1 MSIYSKFDKSRSA
14 LTKGLSRTVSV
25 WLCAFSV
32 LLNVPAGAQ
41 NVPPVAPAPAAG
53 VSAATDL
60 AFARGDLDYILE
72 QIKIAEEHVRR
83 GGGCETLRELIPSA
97 LLPWG
102 LRTVDGSCNNL
113 LPDKGQLGAADEVFR
128 EFVEPQFDD
137 GQLLTVGPL
146 AENDV
151 VGARTSYKRGDG
163 STVEDSQPRLISR
176 LITNN
181 STSNPAARAAAAAA
195 ADIGAMEIGPDITG
209 VPQYFIPNAAPDEG
223 LSAPTNAWITFFGQF
238 FDHGLDLVE
247 KGGNG
252 IVVIP
257 LAEDDPLFD
266 PNSDMNFQLLTRST
280 RDAGPDGLIGTDDDL
295 ASPINR
301 VTNHVDQQQT
311 YSGHSSAQVLLRE
324 YALAACLPESQ
335 PAGQA
340 LCLAPTGGLLN
351 GFGND
356 RTLDTDDDG
365 GLATWNTV
373 KTQASLK
380 LGISLDDL
388 DGADQPMFLANQYGA
403 FIPGPA
409 RGLPQL
415 IVGHDENG
423 TPELVEGN
431 LADPVDAT
439 QALRIHH
446 SVFID
451 IAHTA
456 NPGKF
461 VGVGITPELR
471 PDSDNRI
478 NPRTDMLAGQETRGV
493 RAAGMPIDGVAT
505 YDDEL
510 LGEHFIC
517 GDGRCNENIA
527 LTTVHSI
534 FHREHN
540 RLSYNAKRS
549 ILDTRD
555 LAFINQWMH
564 TNSQISQADLDGWAG
579 LSFSI
584 SNASLANQSTTK
596 TSIKALDFGW
606 DGERIFQTAR
616 FGTEMQYNRIVF
628 DEFSPTLSALKD
640 GFVFTN
646 QNSIDPRITAEFAHS
661 VYRFGHSMLTEKVD
675 RFDSEFNPIVDPSS
689 VNPATAADQLGLFE
703 AFLNPTAFLNRND
716 ETGLDTLTPEEA
728 AGAILRGIT
737 RQVSSE
743 IDEFVTGAL
752 QNNLVGLPLDLPA
765 LNIARARETGVPR
778 LNAARRLFLK
788 ETGDTALAPYKSW
801 VDYADN
807 LRHHESLVN
816 FVAAYGTHPLV
827 AGEDGIAG
835 NNSAGEPGP
844 IEERR
849 HAACQLVSGIALDSL
864 FCETSGF
871 VAAGTEI
878 IVPTDAADFMRS
890 QGAWAPGANGFPI
903 SGMEEVDFWV
913 GGIAEEKRP
922 FQGYLGSTH
931 NFVFESQMEALQNG
945 DRLYYLHRTAG
956 IPLLASLESN
966 SFTTLVMRNSD
977 LGEAGGGSLPTAL
990 FSAPHHYLEVI
1001 AENQVGPDPEP
1012 EEAFFELVIRDP
1024 LNSTSDIAVAENA
1037 PFLQYTGGDHV
1048 VIGGSSGPDTMIGG
1062 IGDDSI
1068 WGRAGDD
1075 RIEGGDGADHIE
1087 GGSGND
1093 IITDLSGPDV
1103 IEGGA
1108 GHDAINAGNGPED
1121 FVFGDEGSDF
1131 LVNPYDFAMLFGGPG
1146 NDFLY
1151 DGWTVGHHRGGAGDD
1166 WIENRGSGEEI
1177 MQGDFGMAPEF
1188 GVSPEKGHDIIIN
1201 LDGNADIDMENGD
1214 DIGIDGPGMDIF
1226 EGSFGFDWASF
1237 TNDNYGVSVD
1247 FDLRVSLLPVFPP
1260 SPSNYQNRFAGIE
1273 GLSGSAHSDLL
1284 RGTDNLPGMEA
1295 GNEMSIVTDANGT
1308 VTENGFTLIEGLNS
1322 ADGRFGLVPESER
1335 RELSPDNVTGES
1347 QFGWMGEII
1356 LGGGSSD
1363 LLVGE
1368 GGVDILDGDSAI
1380 DVAIS
1385 TPDPLIRTG
1394 EASLNLMMAEVSVE
1408 ATTAQLSTLESE
1420 MNLAAVRSV
1429 VADARLLEVVE
1440 SLDEIQSAALVTRD
1454 VAMNVLTAAT
1464 VVTEQ
1469 ASDAMTA
1476 VDVAHSA
1483 LTSSVVVAQD
1493 SLNAAMA
1500 VSASTLADL
1509 QAIHQLVS
1517 SYSSTREDVE
1527 ARIVIVSQE
1536 HSDSVT
1542 ELADLRTVE
1551 TNAGSYATE
1560 AYMAYM
1566 ACTTLADSS
1575 SDCADEEFSFDTAT
1589 DSMWSAMS
1597 AAAMKEAEV
1606 GVFATMMSQSMTELD
1621 EIIEEWSSAAG
1632 SVQSSLTA
1640 HTEAV
1645 EDVMSA
1651 ESRHNTAMN
1660 DRDAHDASLAAA
1672 HLALIDA
1679 QNAEGVAQ
1687 AASSLAAQAATEAE
1701 VVMET
1706 ASLEQV
1712 MAADGLAVLMS
1723 DIELVSFA
1731 NEQSLAAVAEAMAA
1745 MPPVGPDSNILVKS
1759 MMDVNEAV
1767 FMGAIIPNELSIHRA
1782 INDHDPEDLGF
1793 DAVQYTGNFEDYS
1806 IESDPGA
1813 NGIPGDADDPAFN
1826 PLDPGALI
1834 GDFYSWNAVTSEI
1847 VASPDGFIEIIDNR
1861 VGPGLGPDGR
1871 DLVRNIE
1878 RLIFDDQVVD
1888 LVPGAAGASSVAINT
1903 PAQGRITVNPAVAV
1917 VGDTLVSS
1925 MASVTDADGILEDTI
1940 AFRWTVE
1947 LAPGSGV
1954 FEPIIRVGAPGFGD
1968 AFTPNG
1974 PVLDVNI
1981 EEAGLRIRVEA
1992 LFSDADG
1999 AFEFVRSDAIL
2010 VGCPLT
2016 GCPAALGVLT
2026 PAAFAGTPADILAA
2040 IDAAN
2045 TAVAPVPFLE
2055 NGSSPGSSRIEVS
2068 VGGLPRSLFVDTGF
2082 LDVITAADTAP
2093 LTGVTLTFSD
2103 STGAVTASFIPDV
2116 GARIDPETGL
2126 VDQELLDITFSLRDV
2141 GVLAAVTPPYTTVS
2155 MTVNGVEAANAIL
2168 FGDPSVDF
2176 GQNLAVVL
2184 INQSP
2189 PITETNLGS
2198 FVGSANLLIEPAQFV
2213 NQSVPDGNLKV
2224 TFIIPSV
2231 EVTGLTVDFGGVI
2244 TPSEQAYIS
2253 EGISLRLDETVAVP
2267 PLTQPRTKEIYR
2279 PVARAHF
2286 ENGVVTQGVVDL
2298 VFEIEREVGSDLIN
2312 GLTYATLEAP
2322 GLGSGQVHQWILF
2335 GDSANAPQDVI
2346 VLTSAVQLTA
2356 AAGLIQATEIG
2367 DANAVLGATQTLL
2380 QANLAQAILSTQNL
2394 PGGPLALLAGTGLP
2408 HANYV
2413 GGPGGMSEE
2422 LEFENASRVGQARF
2436 EFTVPNVPLNLF
2448 IGHGFSNPVVETDAS
2463 LVDSVAMYVL
2473 TDFGGL
2479 KGIYLPEIV
2488 AQVDAVTGEVSQDLA
2503 SLSWSFRGPD
2513 VLSLVSGLTVFSV
2526 VVDGSETSSILLR
2539 GDSMNNDGLGVVQVP
2554 NTAML
2559 SAQAL
2564 LASVFVGDVSA
2575 AQQAS
2580 LNLTTI
2586 LITQLD
2592 PDADGLFGSVDPCP
2606 FDRDNDADGDGVC
2619 GDVDSCSGVS
2629 NPDQL
2634 DSDGDG
2640 LGDVCDNCR
2649 YVANS
2654 ATSLDAGGMSQRDS
2668 DNDGHGNMCDADF
2681 NNDGVVNF
2689 GDYNILQLEFFS
2701 QEAVNTDMSGDGVCN
2716 FAELALFQKHFGKE
2730 VGTDVRE

>member
-1 MSIYSKFDKSRSA
+1 MPRPQARTGPPPTPRCYGAIPTPAIA
-14 LTKGLSRTVSV
+14 L
-25 WLCAFSV
+25 
-32 LLNVPAGAQ
+32 
-41 NVPPVAPAPAAG
+41 
-53 VSAATDL
+53 
-60 AFARGDLDYILE
+60 
-72 QIKIAEEHVRR
+72 VRR
-83 GGGCETLRELIPSA
+83 
-97 LLPWG
+97 
-102 LRTVDGSCNNL
+102 
-113 LPDKGQLGAADEVFR
+113 
-128 EFVEPQFDD
+128 
-137 GQLLTVGPL
+137 
-146 AENDV
+146 
-151 VGARTSYKRGDG
+151 
-163 STVEDSQPRLISR
+163 
-176 LITNN
+176 TNW
-181 STSNPAARAAAAAA
+181 P
-195 ADIGAMEIGPDITG
+195 GE
-209 VPQYFIPNAAPDEG
+209 
-223 LSAPTNAWITFFGQF
+223 
-238 FDHGLDLVE
+238 
-247 KGGNG
+247 
-252 IVVIP
+252 
-257 LAEDDPLFD
+257 
-266 PNSDMNFQLLTRST
+266 
-280 RDAGPDGLIGTDDDL
+280 
-295 ASPINR
+295 
-301 VTNHVDQQQT
+301 
-311 YSGHSSAQVLLRE
+311 
-324 YALAACLPESQ
+324 
-335 PAGQA
+335 
-340 LCLAPTGGLLN
+340 
-351 GFGND
+351 
-356 RTLDTDDDG
+356 
-365 GLATWNTV
+365 
-373 KTQASLK
+373 
-380 LGISLDDL
+380 SLDVPFR
-388 DGADQPMFLANQYGA
+388 AIYC
-403 FIPGPA
+403 
-409 RGLPQL
+409 
-415 IVGHDENG
+415 E
-423 TPELVEGN
+423 
-431 LADPVDAT
+431 AT
-439 QALRIHH
+439 
-446 SVFID
+446 
-451 IAHTA
+451 
-456 NPGKF
+456 
-461 VGVGITPELR
+461 
-471 PDSDNRI
+471 
-478 NPRTDMLAGQETRGV
+478 
-493 RAAGMPIDGVAT
+493 
-505 YDDEL
+505 
-510 LGEHFIC
+510 
-517 GDGRCNENIA
+517 
-527 LTTVHSI
+527 
-534 FHREHN
+534 
-540 RLSYNAKRS
+540 
-549 ILDTRD
+549 
-555 LAFINQWMH
+555 
-564 TNSQISQADLDGWAG
+564 
-579 LSFSI
+579 
-584 SNASLANQSTTK
+584 
-596 TSIKALDFGW
+596 
-606 DGERIFQTAR
+606 
-616 FGTEMQYNRIVF
+616 
-628 DEFSPTLSALKD
+628 
-640 GFVFTN
+640 GFV
-646 QNSIDPRITAEFAHS
+646 D
-661 VYRFGHSMLTEKVD
+661 
-675 RFDSEFNPIVDPSS
+675 
-689 VNPATAADQLGLFE
+689 
-703 AFLNPTAFLNRND
+703 
-716 ETGLDTLTPEEA
+716 
-728 AGAILRGIT
+728 
-737 RQVSSE
+737 
-743 IDEFVTGAL
+743 
-752 QNNLVGLPLDLPA
+752 
-765 LNIARARETGVPR
+765 
-778 LNAARRLFLK
+778 
-788 ETGDTALAPYKSW
+788 
-801 VDYADN
+801 
-807 LRHHESLVN
+807 
-816 FVAAYGTHPLV
+816 
-827 AGEDGIAG
+827 
-835 NNSAGEPGP
+835 
-844 IEERR
+844 
-849 HAACQLVSGIALDSL
+849 
-864 FCETSGF
+864 
-871 VAAGTEI
+871 AGTEI
-878 IVPTDAADFMRS
+878 IVPTDASDFMRS
-890 QGAWAPGANGFPI
+890 QGAWAPGADGFPI

-945 DRLYYLHRTAG
+945 DRMYYLHRTAG

-1001 AENQVGPDPEP
+1001 AENQVDPDPEP
-1012 EEAFFELVIRDP
+1012 EEAFFALVIRDP

-1103 IEGGA
+1103 IEGGE

-1121 FVFGDEGSDF
+1121 FIFGDEGSDF
-1131 LVNPYDFAMLFGGPG
+1131 LVNPYDFAELFGGPG

-1151 DGWTVGHHRGGAGDD
+1151 DGWTIGHHRGGAGDD

-1188 GVSPEKGHDIIIN
+1188 GVSPEKGHDVIIN

-1214 DIGIDGPGMDIF
+1214 DIAIDGPGMDIF

-1260 SPSNYQNRFAGIE
+1260 SPSNYQNRFAEVE
-1273 GLSGSAHSDLL
+1273 GLSGSAYSDLL
-1284 RGTDNLPGMEA
+1284 RGTDNLPGLEA
-1295 GNEMSIVTDANGT
+1295 GNEMSIVTNANGV

-1322 ADGRFGLVPESER
+1322 ADGKFGLVPESER
-1335 RELSPDNVTGES
+1335 RDLSPDNVTGES
-1347 QFGWMGEII
+1347 QFGWVGEII

-1394 EASLNLMMAEVSVE
+1394 EASLNLMLAQVSVD
-1408 ATTAQLSTLESE
+1408 AMTAQLSTLESE

-1429 VADARLLEVVE
+1429 VAEARLLEVE
-1440 SLDEIQSAALVTRD
+1440 GSLDEIQSAALVTLD
-1454 VAMNVLTAAT
+1454 TAASALMAAT

-1469 ASDAMTA
+1469 ESATA
-1476 VDVAHSA
+1476 VAANVEHGA
-1483 LTSSVVVAQD
+1483 LTSGVAVAQN
-1493 SLNAAMA
+1493 SLQAAMA
-1500 VSASTLADL
+1500 VSASTLGDL

-1517 SYSSTREDVE
+1517 DHSAARDDIEATIGMASAEHAASLSELDELNLLKESARETSIE
-1527 ARIVIVSQE
+1527 AFME
-1536 HSDSVT
+1536 YLTCT
-1542 ELADLRTVE
+1542 E
-1551 TNAGSYATE
+1551 AGS
-1560 AYMAYM
+1560 
-1566 ACTTLADSS
+1566 SS
-1575 SDCADEEFSFDTAT
+1575 SDCADEESAFNTAT
-1589 DSMWSAMS
+1589 VSMMTAMS
-1597 AAAMKEAEV
+1597 AADLKEAEV
-1606 GVFATMMSQSMTELD
+1606 GLFATMMSESVTEL
-1621 EIIEEWSSAAG
+1621 EAINAAWSSAAE
-1632 SVQSSLTA
+1632 SVSSSLEA
-1640 HTEAV
+1640 HEESVAG
-1645 EDVMSA
+1645 VMSA
-1651 ESRHNTAMN
+1651 ETRHNTAVS
-1660 DRDAHDASLAAA
+1660 DRDGHTSVLAAA
-1672 HLALIDA
+1672 QLALMTA
-1679 QNAEGVAQ
+1679 QDTEGVARAAHLEAEQ
-1687 AASSLAAQAATEAE
+1687 AAGESLVA
-1701 VVMET
+1701 MET

-1712 MAADGLAVLMS
+1712 MAADGLAALMS

-1745 MPPVGPDSNILVKS
+1745 MPDDAGNNILVKS
-1759 MMDVNEAV
+1759 MMDVSEAV

-1813 NGIPGDADDPAFN
+1813 NGIPGDADDPVFN

-1888 LVPGAAGASSVAINT
+1888 LVPGAAGASSVANNT

-1954 FEPIIRVGAPGFGD
+1954 FEPIVRVGAPGFGD

-1981 EEAGLRIRVEA
+1981 EEAGLQIRVEA

-2055 NGSSPGSSRIEVS
+2055 NVSAPGSSRIEVS

-2141 GVLAAVTPPYTTVS
+2141 GVLAAVTAPYTTVS
-2155 MTVNGVEAANAIL
+2155 MSVNGVEAANAIL

-2198 FVGSANLLIEPAQFV
+2198 FVGSANSLIEPAQFV

-2231 EVTGLTVDFGGVI
+2231 EVTGLTVDFGAVI

-2253 EGISLRLDETVAVP
+2253 EGISLRLGEAVAVP

-2286 ENGVVTQGVVDL
+2286 DNGMVTQGIVDL

-2422 LEFENASRVGQARF
+2422 LEFENASRVGEARF
-2436 EFTVPNVPLNLF
+2436 EFTVPNVPLNQF
-2448 IGHGFSNPVVETDAS
+2448 VGHGFSNPVVETDVS
-2463 LVDSVAMYVL
+2463 LVDSVTMYVL

-2479 KGIYLPEIV
+2479 KGIYLPEMV
-2488 AQVDAVTGEVSQDLA
+2488 AQVDAVTGAVSQDLV

-2526 VVDGSETSSILLR
+2526 VLDGTETSSILLR

-2564 LASVFVGDVSA
+2564 LASVFVGNVSA
-2575 AQQAS
+2575 AEQAS
-2580 LNLTTI
+2580 LSLTQI

-2619 GDVDSCSGVS
+2619 GDIDICAGVS

-2654 ATSLDAGGMSQRDS
+2654 ATSLDAGGVSQRDS
-2668 DNDGHGNMCDADF
+2668 DSDGHGNMCDADF
-2681 NNDGVVNF
+2681 NNDGFVNF
-2689 GDYNILQLEFFS
+2689 GDLNILQLEFFS
-2701 QEAVNTDMSGDGVCN
+2701 QEATHTDMSGDGVCN
-2716 FAELALFQKHFGKE
+2716 FQELTLFQNYFSKE
-2730 VGTDVRE
+2730 VGADIR